1 MEHYSI
7 SDNLKRMVSGEN
19 ETVFRLL
26 EGRFCVEIQTRLP
39 GLNLKPKA
47 GADLPGLL
55 TVLDQLKI
63 AAKHG
68 ETAIVTQSE
77 KHVA

>member
-1 MEHYSI
+1 
-7 SDNLKRMVSGEN
+7 MVSGEN

-26 EGRFCVEIQTRLP
+26 EGRFCVEIQARLP

-68 ETAIVTQSE
+68 ESFTAPQVERLLGKSTDQSV
-77 KHVA
+77 KDFSV